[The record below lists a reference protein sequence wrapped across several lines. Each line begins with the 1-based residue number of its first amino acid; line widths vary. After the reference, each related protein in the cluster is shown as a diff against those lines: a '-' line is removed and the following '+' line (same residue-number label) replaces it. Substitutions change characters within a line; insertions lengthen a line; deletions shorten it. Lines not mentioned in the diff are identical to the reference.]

1 MNAQDLLR
9 QASHPGAPLGER
21 VSARGELE
29 RQFAPTRSDL
39 PSQRQVTDLVQ
50 VILDTQRQDDLL
62 KATNSDTSSIQ
73 GNVQRPFTAAK
84 PHEPKSILVDEA
96 GLFGTVPGGYKQRPS
111 QFGAAHLRALV
122 ENTPLINAIIMRRI
136 RTVSRFLRPAES
148 KRSIFFEVRRN
159 DHSGTIKP
167 RKGPEETALEQFLIH
182 SGWEANPVAMRK
194 MKRDYFSAFI
204 TKSIRDILTL
214 DAWAIET
221 VPTVNGKMIDGYHA
235 VDAGTIYLAS
245 EEGYM
250 GDDEV
255 MAVQIVNGMPMTHY
269 RADEL
274 VYTVQNPRTDI
285 VHYGYGYAPPEMIIK
300 IVTGY
305 LNALTYNLKGFD
317 SNAIPKGM
325 LTLFGTYDE
334 TQLKFFKQQWNSM
347 VRGVNNQWA
356 LPVMASETKDG
367 GAEFTK
373 FGVEF
378 TDMYF
383 SKWMVL
389 LTSIVCSV
397 YGMDPSEVYS
407 ESFSAGKSSLSGS
420 DMAERLADSRDTG
433 LEPLMTYIQDTI
445 TNYIIARITPDYV
458 LRFEGIQPG
467 DTDTAHEVDKLVLT
481 ANEMREK
488 HGTEPTKEPWGDM
501 PLNPTLQQAAMAGQ
515 QPGEGAPG
523 DAGPE
528 GEGEGDGEEE
538 AQLTDTGDR
547 DGKKPEK
554 VEAKKVEGGDREP
567 RDIHEP
573 GKPVNA
579 PAVAARDRDVSS
591 MAHKSVDEEI
601 LLVG

>member
-1 MNAQDLLR
+1 MNARELL
-9 QASHPGAPLGER
+9 QLASNPGAPTSER
-21 VSARGELE
+21 VDARGQLE
-29 RQFAPTRSDL
+29 RTYAPTRSEL
-39 PSQRQVTDLVQ
+39 PSPKQVTDLAQ
-50 VILDTQRQDDLL
+50 VIMQTYQQQDLL
-62 KATNSDTSSIQ
+62 KAANSETATVTGDF
-73 GNVQRPFTAAK
+73 QRPFAPPK
-84 PHEPKSILVDEA
+84 PHEAKSILVDES
-96 GLFGTVPGGYKQRPS
+96 GMFGAVPGGYKTRPT

-136 RTVSRFLRPAES
+136 RTVTRFLRPAES
-148 KRSIFFEVRRN
+148 RRDIYFEIRRN
-159 DHSGTIKP
+159 DYTGTVKE

-182 SGWEANPVAMRK
+182 SGWEGNPVKMRK
-194 MKRDYFSAFI
+194 LKRDYLSAFM

-221 VPTVNGKMIDGYHA
+221 VPTANGRMIDGYHA
-235 VDAGTIYLAS
+235 VDAGTVYLAS

-250 GDDEV
+250 GDDEIV
-255 MAVQIVNGMPMTHY
+255 AIQVVNGVPMTSY

-285 VHYGYGYAPPEMIIK
+285 LHYGYGYAPPEMIIK

-317 SNAIPKGM
+317 SNSIPKGM
-325 LTLFGTYDE
+325 LTLFGSYDE
-334 TQLKFFKQQWNSM
+334 KQLAFFKQQWNAM

-356 LPVMASETKDG
+356 LPVMASETKEG

-397 YGMDPSEVYS
+397 YGMDPAEVYS

-420 DMAERLADSRDTG
+420 DMAERLADARDTG
-433 LEPLMTYIQDTI
+433 LEPLMSYIQDTM

-458 LRFEGIQPG
+458 LRFVGIQPG
-467 DTDTAHEVDKLVLT
+467 DLDKQHEVDKLVLT

-488 HGTEPTKEPWGDM
+488 HGTERTEEAWGDM
-501 PLNPTLQQAAMAGQ
+501 PLNPALQQAAMGAQ
-515 QPGEGAPG
+515 QPGEGQPG
-523 DAGPE
+523 DEPE
-528 GEGEGDGEEE
+528 EEEQE
-538 AQLTDTGDR
+538 AQLTEKGDR
-547 DGKKPEK
+547 DGKQPNPEQAVK
-554 VEAKKVEGGDREP
+554 VGGGDREP
-567 RDIHEP
+567 SEVGEP
-573 GKPVNA
+573 GKTVNK
-579 PAVAARDRDVSS
+579 PEVAQRDKDVSS
-591 MAHKSVDEEI
+591 MVHKAVDEDV
-601 LLVG
+601 LVVG

>member
-1 MNAQDLLR
+1 MNARELL
-9 QASHPGAPLGER
+9 QLASNPGAPASER
-21 VSARGELE
+21 VDARGQLE
-29 RQFAPTRSDL
+29 RTYAPTRSEL
-39 PSQRQVTDLVQ
+39 PSPKQVTDLAQ
-50 VILDTQRQDDLL
+50 VIMQTYQQQDLL
-62 KATNSDTSSIQ
+62 KAANSETATVTGDF
-73 GNVQRPFTAAK
+73 QRPFAPPK
-84 PHEPKSILVDEA
+84 PHEAKSILVDES
-96 GLFGTVPGGYKQRPS
+96 GMFGAVPGGYKTRPT

-136 RTVSRFLRPAES
+136 RTVTRFLRPAES
-148 KRSIFFEVRRN
+148 RRDIYFEIRRN
-159 DHSGTIKP
+159 DYTGTVKE

-182 SGWEANPVAMRK
+182 SGWEGNPVKMRK
-194 MKRDYFSAFI
+194 LKRDYLSAFM

-221 VPTVNGKMIDGYHA
+221 VPTANGRMIDGYHA
-235 VDAGTIYLAS
+235 VDAGTVYLAS

-250 GDDEV
+250 GDDEIV
-255 MAVQIVNGMPMTHY
+255 AIQVVNGVPMTSY

-285 VHYGYGYAPPEMIIK
+285 LHYGYGYAPPEMIIK

-317 SNAIPKGM
+317 SNSIPKGM
-325 LTLFGTYDE
+325 LTLFGSYDE
-334 TQLKFFKQQWNSM
+334 KQLAFFKQQWNAM

-356 LPVMASETKDG
+356 LPVMASETKEG

-397 YGMDPSEVYS
+397 YGMDPAEVYS

-420 DMAERLADSRDTG
+420 DMAERLADARDTG
-433 LEPLMTYIQDTI
+433 LEPLMSYIQDTM

-458 LRFEGIQPG
+458 LRFVGIQPG
-467 DTDTAHEVDKLVLT
+467 DLDKQHEVDKLVLT

-488 HGTEPTKEPWGDM
+488 HGTERTEEAWGDM
-501 PLNPTLQQAAMAGQ
+501 PLNPALQQAAMGAQ
-515 QPGEGAPG
+515 QPGEGQPG
-523 DAGPE
+523 DEPE
-528 GEGEGDGEEE
+528 EEEQE
-538 AQLTDTGDR
+538 AQLTEKGDR
-547 DGKKPEK
+547 DGKQPNPEQAVK
-554 VEAKKVEGGDREP
+554 VGGGDREP
-567 RDIHEP
+567 SEVGEP
-573 GKPVNA
+573 GKTVNK
-579 PAVAARDRDVSS
+579 PEVAQRDKDVSS
-591 MAHKSVDEEI
+591 MVHKAVDEDV
-601 LLVG
+601 LVVG

>member
-1 MNAQDLLR
+1 MNARELL
-9 QASHPGAPLGER
+9 QLASNPGAPASER
-21 VSARGELE
+21 VDARGQLE
-29 RQFAPTRSDL
+29 RTYAPTRSEL
-39 PSQRQVTDLVQ
+39 PSPKQVTDLAQ
-50 VILDTQRQDDLL
+50 VIMQTYQQQDLL
-62 KATNSDTSSIQ
+62 KAANSETATVTGDF
-73 GNVQRPFTAAK
+73 QRPFAPPK
-84 PHEPKSILVDEA
+84 PHEAKSILVDES
-96 GLFGTVPGGYKQRPS
+96 GMFGAVPGGYKTRPT

-136 RTVSRFLRPAES
+136 RTVTRFLRPAES
-148 KRSIFFEVRRN
+148 RRDIYFEIRRN
-159 DHSGTIKP
+159 DYTGTVKE

-182 SGWEANPVAMRK
+182 SGWEGNPVKMRK
-194 MKRDYFSAFI
+194 LKRDYLSAFM

-221 VPTVNGKMIDGYHA
+221 VPTANGRMIDGYHA
-235 VDAGTIYLAS
+235 VDAGTVYLAS

-250 GDDEV
+250 GDDEIV
-255 MAVQIVNGMPMTHY
+255 AIQVVNGVPMTSY

-285 VHYGYGYAPPEMIIK
+285 LHYGYGYAPPEMIIK

-317 SNAIPKGM
+317 SNSIPKGM
-325 LTLFGTYDE
+325 LTLFGSYDE
-334 TQLKFFKQQWNSM
+334 KQLAFFKQQWNAM

-356 LPVMASETKDG
+356 LPVMASETKEG

-397 YGMDPSEVYS
+397 YGMDPAEVYS

-420 DMAERLADSRDTG
+420 DMAERLADARDTG
-433 LEPLMTYIQDTI
+433 LEPLMLYIQDTM

-458 LRFEGIQPG
+458 LRFVGIQPG
-467 DTDTAHEVDKLVLT
+467 DLDKQHEVDKLVLT

-488 HGTEPTKEPWGDM
+488 HGTERTEEAWGDM
-501 PLNPTLQQAAMAGQ
+501 PLNPALQQAAMGAQ
-515 QPGEGAPG
+515 QPGEGQPG
-523 DAGPE
+523 DEPE
-528 GEGEGDGEEE
+528 EEEQE
-538 AQLTDTGDR
+538 AQLTEKGDR
-547 DGKKPEK
+547 DGKQPNPEQAVK
-554 VEAKKVEGGDREP
+554 VGGGDREP
-567 RDIHEP
+567 SEVGEP
-573 GKPVNA
+573 GKTVNK
-579 PAVAARDRDVSS
+579 PEVAQRDKDVSS
-591 MAHKSVDEEI
+591 MVHKAVDEDV
-601 LLVG
+601 LVVG

>member
-1 MNAQDLLR
+1 MNSRDLL
-9 QASHPGAPLGER
+9 QLASNPGVPASER
-21 VSARGELE
+21 VEARGELE
-29 RQFAPTRSDL
+29 RTFAPTRSEL
-39 PSQRQVTDLVQ
+39 PSQKQVKDLAQ
-50 VILDTQRQDDLL
+50 VIMDTYQQETLL
-62 KATNSDTSSIQ
+62 KAANSETGSMQ
-73 GNVQRPFTAAK
+73 GDFQRPFSPPK
-84 PHEPKSILVDEA
+84 PHEAKSILVDES
-96 GLFGTVPGGYKQRPS
+96 GMFGAVPGGYKSRPT
-111 QFGAAHLRALV
+111 QFGAPHLRALV
-122 ENTPLINAIIMRRI
+122 ENTPLINAIILRRI
-136 RTVSRFLRPAES
+136 RTVTRFLRPAES
-148 KRSIFFEVRRN
+148 RRDIYFEIRRN
-159 DHSGTIKP
+159 DATGTVKA

-182 SGWEANPVAMRK
+182 SGWEANPVKMRK
-194 MKRDYFSAFI
+194 LKRDYFAAFM

-221 VPTVNGKMIDGYHA
+221 VPTANGRMIDGYHA
-235 VDAGTIYLAS
+235 VDAGTVYLAS

-255 MAVQIVNGMPMTHY
+255 IAVQIVNGMPMTQY

-274 VYTVQNPRTDI
+274 VYAIQNPRTDI
-285 VHYGYGYAPPEMIIK
+285 LHYGYGYAPPEMIIK

-325 LTLFGTYDE
+325 LTVFGSYDE
-334 TQLKFFKQQWNSM
+334 KQLAFFKQQWNAM

-397 YGMDPSEVYS
+397 YGMDPAEVYS

-420 DMAERLADSRDTG
+420 DMAERLADARDTG
-433 LEPLMTYIQDTI
+433 LEPLMSYIQDTM

-458 LRFEGIQPG
+458 LRFVGIQPG
-467 DTDTAHEVDKLVLT
+467 DLDKQHEVDKLVLT

-488 HGTEPTKEPWGDM
+488 HGTEATTEAWGDM
-501 PLNPTLQQAAMAGQ
+501 PLNPALQQAAMGAQ
-515 QPGEGAPG
+515 QPGGEQPG
-523 DAGPE
+523 GDEDPE
-528 GEGEGDGEEE
+528 GDEDEEQVKATE
-538 AQLTDTGDR
+538 AGDR
-547 DGKKPEK
+547 NGKPEK
-554 VEAKKVEGGDREP
+554 AEADKIDGGDREP
-567 RDIHEP
+567 SEVGEP
-573 GKPVNA
+573 GKTVNK
-579 PAVAARDRDVSS
+579 PEKAARDKDVSS
-591 MAHKSVDEEI
+591 MVHKSVDEDVFV
-601 LLVG
+601 VG

>member
-1 MNAQDLLR
+1 MNSQELLR
-9 QASHPGAPLGER
+9 QASHSTAPADER
-21 VSARGELE
+21 IDARAEVQRLY
-29 RQFAPTRSDL
+29 APTRSDL
-39 PSQRQVTDLVQ
+39 PPQSQVQDLVQ
-50 VILDTQRQDDLL
+50 TMMQTYQQEALL
-62 KATNSDTSSIQ
+62 KAANSETANIFPNTN
-73 GNVQRPFTAAK
+73 RPFAPPQ
-84 PHEPKSILVDEA
+84 PHEPKSILVDEN
-96 GLFGTVPGGYKQRPS
+96 GTFGAVPGGYKQRPS
-111 QFGAAHLRALV
+111 QFGAPHLRALV
-122 ENTPLINAIIMRRI
+122 ENTPLINAIILRRI

-148 KRSIFFEVRRN
+148 KRDVYFEVRKN
-159 DHSGTIKP
+159 DARGTVSP

-182 SGWEANPVAMRK
+182 SGWESNPVKMRK
-194 MKRDYFSAFI
+194 MKRDYLSAFM

-221 VPTVNGKMIDGYHA
+221 VPTANGKMIDAYHA

-274 VYTVQNPRTDI
+274 VYAVQNPRTDI
-285 VHYGYGYAPPEMIIK
+285 LHYGYGYAPPEMIIK

-334 TQLKFFKQQWNSM
+334 KQLAFFKTQWNSM
-347 VRGVNNQWA
+347 VRGVNNQWS
-356 LPVMASETKDG
+356 LPVMASETKEG
-367 GAEFTK
+367 GAQFTK
-373 FGVEF
+373 FGVDF

-420 DMAERLADSRDTG
+420 DRAERMADSRDTG
-433 LEPLMTYIQDTI
+433 LEPLMTFFQDTL
-445 TNYIIARITPDYV
+445 TNYILHRITPDYV
-458 LRFEGIQPG
+458 LKFVGIQPG
-467 DTDTAHEVDKLVLT
+467 DADKAHEVDKLTLT

-488 HGTEPTKEPWGDM
+488 HGTEPTDQPWGEM
-501 PLNPTLQQAAMAGQ
+501 PLNPALQQAAMAGQ
-515 QPGEGAPG
+515 QPGEWAPG
-523 DAGPE
+523 DAS
-528 GEGEGDGEEE
+528 EEKPDDE
-538 AQLTDTGDR
+538 DTDAQVIESGDR
-547 DGKKPEK
+547 DGTKPK
-554 VEAKKVEGGDREP
+554 QIEAKKVDGGDRES
-567 RDIHEP
+567 REVGEP
-573 GKPVNA
+573 GKTVNN
-579 PAVAARDRDVSS
+579 PEQEERDKDLSS

-601 LLVG
+601 VIVG

>member
-1 MNAQDLLR
+1 MP
-9 QASHPGAPLGER
+9 ASER
-21 VSARGELE
+21 VDARGQLE
-29 RQFAPTRSDL
+29 RTYAPTRSEL
-39 PSQRQVTDLVQ
+39 PSPKQVTDLAQ
-50 VILDTQRQDDLL
+50 VIMQTYQQQDLL
-62 KATNSDTSSIQ
+62 KAANSETATVTGDF
-73 GNVQRPFTAAK
+73 QRPFAPPK
-84 PHEPKSILVDEA
+84 PHEAKSILVDES
-96 GLFGTVPGGYKQRPS
+96 GMFGAVPGGYKTRPT

-136 RTVSRFLRPAES
+136 RTVTRFLRPAES
-148 KRSIFFEVRRN
+148 RRDIYFEIRRN
-159 DHSGTIKP
+159 DYTGTVKE

-182 SGWEANPVAMRK
+182 SGWEGNPVKMRK
-194 MKRDYFSAFI
+194 LKRDYLSAFM

-221 VPTVNGKMIDGYHA
+221 VPTANGRMIDGYHA
-235 VDAGTIYLAS
+235 VDAGTVYLAS

-250 GDDEV
+250 GDDEIV
-255 MAVQIVNGMPMTHY
+255 AIQVVNGVPMTSY

-285 VHYGYGYAPPEMIIK
+285 LHYGYGYAPPEMIIK

-317 SNAIPKGM
+317 SNSIPKGM
-325 LTLFGTYDE
+325 LTLFGSYDE
-334 TQLKFFKQQWNSM
+334 KQLAFFKQQWNAM

-356 LPVMASETKDG
+356 LPVMASETKEG

-397 YGMDPSEVYS
+397 YGMDPAEVYS

-420 DMAERLADSRDTG
+420 DMAERLADARDTG
-433 LEPLMTYIQDTI
+433 LEPLMSYIQDTM

-458 LRFEGIQPG
+458 LRFVGIQPG
-467 DTDTAHEVDKLVLT
+467 DLDKQHEVDKLVLT

-488 HGTEPTKEPWGDM
+488 HGTERTEEAWGDM
-501 PLNPTLQQAAMAGQ
+501 PLNPALQQAAMGAQ
-515 QPGEGAPG
+515 QPGEGQPG
-523 DAGPE
+523 DEPE
-528 GEGEGDGEEE
+528 EEEQE
-538 AQLTDTGDR
+538 AQLTEKGDR
-547 DGKKPEK
+547 DGKQPNPEQAVK
-554 VEAKKVEGGDREP
+554 VGGGDREP
-567 RDIHEP
+567 SEVGEP
-573 GKPVNA
+573 GKTVNK
-579 PAVAARDRDVSS
+579 PEVAQRDKDVSS
-591 MAHKSVDEEI
+591 MVHKAVDEDV
-601 LLVG
+601 LVVG